1 MNEMRV
7 LGILLAAGLFVGA
20 CDDPPPP
27 AAPAPTP
34 AAAPGAPAPPPAAA
48 PAAATEAAPEVKAI
62 EERTLSDDDFVA
74 SVEQNRDPFRS
85 YLAEFAAPAKRV
97 VRVQRKVLLS
107 RYGLDELRLIAVV
120 TGPVQPRAM
129 FKAPTGVGVS
139 VKRGD
144 YISKNEGRIKQILPN
159 KVVVQLEEESESQS
173 KMADRV
179 IELHPALEQ
188 QQALRVE

>member
-1 MNEMRV
+1 MNEKRV
-7 LGILLAAGLFVGA
+7 LGILLVAGLIVGA
-20 CDDPPPP
+20 CDDAPPP
-27 AAPAPTP
+27 AASTP
-34 AAAPGAPAPPPAAA
+34 PPSAPGAPAAPPAAA
-48 PAAATEAAPEVKAI
+48 PPAAGEAAPEVKAI

-74 SVEQNRDPFRS
+74 SVENNRDPFRS
-85 YLAEFAAPAKRV
+85 YLAEFAEPAKRV

-107 RYGLDELRLIAVV
+107 RYGLDELRLIAVI
-120 TGPVQPRAM
+120 TGPVRPRAM
-129 FKAPTGVGVS
+129 FKDPSGVGVS

-144 YISKNEGRIKQILPN
+144 FISKNEGRIKQILPN
-159 KVVVQLEEESESQS
+159 KVVVQLEEESESQA